1 LLCKRGVPRIY
12 PINPCQRR
20 FYSFS
25 IQEKVSGCHKTTKP
39 ESIAQSTRTKSFSP
53 TSSGAG
59 PSLPLDCLGVALKI
73 LNLSSL
79 DQRKSIIVIDYERKF
94 LEDLSKA
101 KKKHYY
107 R

>member
-1 LLCKRGVPRIY
+1 
-12 PINPCQRR
+12 
-20 FYSFS
+20 
-25 IQEKVSGCHKTTKP
+25 
-39 ESIAQSTRTKSFSP
+39 
-53 TSSGAG
+53 
-59 PSLPLDCLGVALKI
+59 LKI